1 MSGGVWHF
9 LLCCQDRK
17 KKDAQ
22 DEITEKTQQRAE
34 RKPRCGDSSLVD
46 DGSIRTPN
54 DDAGYATECNALDV
68 QREERYEQQIREL
81 KEKLE
86 FAEVKNKELSMHLDE
101 LRDLLS
107 SPGMETD
114 NSSITVGSAE
124 RWESWTF
131 RQQLETMEKEK
142 RELEAKAQ
150 LANESVKNLKHE
162 IAVLQ
167 KRLQLAENPP
177 PLLSPPRPPTPP
189 LPPPPPPP
197 PSLNPL
203 RSLFSIIHK
212 KKESS
217 NPPGEHSEQESI
229 PVASGGESL
238 SSSSPPPLPVMNE
251 MLQLIRHGVS
261 LKPVVPLQK
270 DSLTEDTLSI
280 GKSVDMSVDTIEPE
294 LDGILKRRKQCADHY
309 ISDGSVESLEVD
321 PITASEK
328 NTVCGFN
335 LQGNA
340 SKGDPSFLCQPAD
353 ATEDKTVK
361 KLSKNEEDDCSG
373 SSGDDGSTTSTL
385 PFSASLDNQDD
396 VDEMLSKDEMPCKD
410 LGSVGGNLMG
420 NINIDLQTNDH
431 DVLGAIL
438 TDLMTTLKNQDSLEL
453 QEEGDT
459 IVPEASVVSSK
470 SSIPETPSAA
480 DILYTKE
487 ESQTQEKLS
496 EFKNNAEFQV
506 NHENL
511 YDQLSNPPVHD
522 EVLCR
527 LIQENTHP
535 VSADVTLPLNLD
547 NSSPLVIT
555 VPASTSV
562 HKGSLPFS
570 GNIVGASTGTLE
582 QSSLQGVNNQEMSVE
597 TQPSDGYSIH
607 LHQGDGNVSLLEYSK
622 NHTVDGIP
630 LVIAGDKVDGASI
643 ILKSDQFVSDIG
655 PDQHQEMVCDENS
668 SFLVDSEQNSSYGN
682 LKDNSENLETFF

>member
-9 LLCCQDRK
+9 LFCCQDRK

-22 DEITEKTQQRAE
+22 DEITEKTRQSAE
-34 RKPRCGDSSLVD
+34 RKPRCGDTSLVD
-46 DGSIRTPN
+46 DGCIRTPN
-54 DDAGYATECNALDV
+54 DNAGNATECNALDL

-81 KEKLE
+81 QEKLE

-124 RWESWTF
+124 RWDSWTF

-177 PLLSPPRPPTPP
+177 PLSSPPRPPTPP

-197 PSLNPL
+197 TSLNPL

-212 KKESS
+212 KKETS
-217 NPPGEHSEQESI
+217 NPPGEHSEQGSI
-229 PVASGGESL
+229 PVASGESS

-309 ISDGSVESLEVD
+309 ISDGSLESLEVD
-321 PITASEK
+321 LITASEK
-328 NTVCGFN
+328 NTTGGFT

-340 SKGDPSFLCQPAD
+340 SKGDPSFPCQPAD
-353 ATEDKTVK
+353 ATEDNTVK
-361 KLSKNEEDDCSG
+361 TPSKNEEDDCSG
-373 SSGDDGSTTSTL
+373 SSGDDGSTASTL
-385 PFSASLDNQDD
+385 PLSASLDNQED

-410 LGSVGGNLMG
+410 LSSVGGNLMG

-459 IVPEASVVSSK
+459 IVPEAS
-470 SSIPETPSAA
+470 IPETPSGA
-480 DILYTKE
+480 DTLYAKQEFLTKE
-487 ESQTQEKLS
+487 KLN
-496 EFKNNAEFQV
+496 EFKNNTEFEV

-511 YDQLSNPPVHD
+511 NDQLSKPLEHD

-535 VSADVTLPLNLD
+535 VSADVTLPLHLD
-547 NSSPLVIT
+547 SSSPLVIT
-555 VPASTSV
+555 LPASTSV

-582 QSSLQGVNNQEMSVE
+582 QSSLQGINEQEMSVE
-597 TQPSDGYSIH
+597 TQPSEGYSIH

-622 NHTVDGIP
+622 NHTVDEIP
-630 LVIAGDKVDGASI
+630 LVIEGDGVHGASS

-655 PDQHQEMVCDENS
+655 PDQHQEMVCEENS
-668 SFLVDSEQNSSYGN
+668 SLLVDSEQNSSYGN
-682 LKDNSENLETFF
+682 LKDNSDNLETFF